1 MIITVSFLAQLR
13 EIIGNNKV
21 VLNMDSA
28 TIDDVIALIGIKYGN
43 KILDE
48 ILEDGKLSELVVVMR
63 NGNITY
69 DLKEKLEDGDEI
81 TFLPPAFGG

>member
-28 TIDDVIALIGIKYGN
+28 TISDVIALLEIKYGS
-43 KILDE
+43 KIVNE
-48 ILEDGKLSELVVVMR
+48 ILEDGKLSELVVVMH
-63 NGNITY
+63 NGDITY
-69 DLKEKLEDGDEI
+69 DLKEKLEDGDEV

>member
-28 TIDDVIALIGIKYGN
+28 TINDVIALIGIKYGN